1 MFFLDLGTSLLK
13 RKTVEPLNLGGLT
26 KSAAAMM
33 AAKHAS
39 ALKASSNEVGDGDV
53 EVVGV
58 VPGNGQKLISK
69 QLGDKSDFLNK
80 ISQQLPLGADAKGN
94 GAGTASSALAN
105 AAARQMA
112 ASGVDDLSTSSSG
125 IDFGN
130 LASAYSSI
138 GGSNSSY
145 NSLMAAAAA
154 RDPYYQALLA
164 SGLGGSSG
172 NATSSTSTGGAN
184 TVDLLQKCKLKT
196 CSIKYNIWCL
206 KVQ

>member
-1 MFFLDLGTSLLK
+1 MK

-58 VPGNGQKLISK
+58 VPGHGQKLIRK
-69 QLGDKSDFLNK
+69 QQGDKSDFLNK
-80 ISQQLPLGADAKGN
+80 ISQLPLGADAKGN
-94 GAGTASSALAN
+94 GTGTASAALAN

-112 ASGVDDLSTSSSG
+112 ASGIDDLSTSSSG

-172 NATSSTSTGGAN
+172 NAASSTSGGAN
-184 TVDLLQKCKLKT
+184 TVDLLQKCKLT
-196 CSIKYNIWCL
+196 TYSVKYNIWCL
-206 KVQ
+206 NVQ

>member
-1 MFFLDLGTSLLK
+1 MDLGTSLLK

-69 QLGDKSDFLNK
+69 QVGDKSDFLNK
-80 ISQQLPLGADAKGN
+80 ISQLPLGADVKGN
-94 GAGTASSALAN
+94 GTQGTASSALAN

-172 NATSSTSTGGAN
+172 NATSSTSGGAN

-196 CSIKYNIWCL
+196 CSIKYNIWYL

>member
-1 MFFLDLGTSLLK
+1 
-13 RKTVEPLNLGGLT
+13 
-26 KSAAAMM
+26 MM

-58 VPGNGQKLISK
+58 VPGHGQKLIRK
-69 QLGDKSDFLNK
+69 QQGDKSDFLNK
-80 ISQQLPLGADAKGN
+80 ISQLPLGADAKGN
-94 GAGTASSALAN
+94 GTGTASAALAN

-112 ASGVDDLSTSSSG
+112 ASGIDDLSTSSSG

-172 NATSSTSTGGAN
+172 NAASSTSGGAN

-196 CSIKYNIWCL
+196 YSK
-206 KVQ
+206 K

>member
-1 MFFLDLGTSLLK
+1 MFFYLGTSLLK

-58 VPGNGQKLISK
+58 VPGNGQKLITK

-80 ISQQLPLGADAKGN
+80 ISQLPLGADAKGN
-94 GAGTASSALAN
+94 GTNTASSALAN

-172 NATSSTSTGGAN
+172 NATSSTSGGAN

>member
-69 QLGDKSDFLNK
+69 QVGDKSDFLNK
-80 ISQQLPLGADAKGN
+80 ISQLPLGADAKGN
-94 GAGTASSALAN
+94 GTPGTASSALAN

-172 NATSSTSTGGAN
+172 NATSSTSGGAN

>member
-39 ALKASSNEVGDGDV
+39 ALKASSNDVGDGDV

-94 GAGTASSALAN
+94 GTGTASSALAN

-112 ASGVDDLSTSSSG
+112 ASGVDDLSTSSG

-172 NATSSTSTGGAN
+172 NATSSTSGGAN

>member
-1 MFFLDLGTSLLK
+1 
-13 RKTVEPLNLGGLT
+13 
-26 KSAAAMM
+26 MM

-58 VPGNGQKLISK
+58 VPGHGQKLIRK
-69 QLGDKSDFLNK
+69 QQGDKSDFLNK
-80 ISQQLPLGADAKGN
+80 ISQLPLGADAKGN
-94 GAGTASSALAN
+94 GTPGTASSALAN

-112 ASGVDDLSTSSSG
+112 ASGIDDLSTSSSG

-172 NATSSTSTGGAN
+172 NAASSTSGGAN

-196 CSIKYNIWCL
+196 YSVKYNIWCL
-206 KVQ
+206 NVQ

>member
-1 MFFLDLGTSLLK
+1 MK

-69 QLGDKSDFLNK
+69 QVGDKSDFLNK
-80 ISQQLPLGADAKGN
+80 ISQLPLGADAKGN
-94 GAGTASSALAN
+94 GTPGTASSALAN

-172 NATSSTSTGGAN
+172 NAASSTSTGGAN

-196 CSIKYNIWCL
+196 
-206 KVQ
+206 

>member
-1 MFFLDLGTSLLK
+1 
-13 RKTVEPLNLGGLT
+13 
-26 KSAAAMM
+26 MM
-33 AAKHAS
+33 SAKHAS
-39 ALKASSNEVGDGDV
+39 ALKASSNEAGDGDV

-58 VPGNGQKLISK
+58 VPGHGQKLISK
-69 QLGDKSDFLNK
+69 QLGDKSNFLNK
-80 ISQQLPLGADAKGN
+80 MSQLPLGADAKGN

-112 ASGVDDLSTSSSG
+112 ASGIDDLSTSSSG

-164 SGLGGSSG
+164 SGLGASSG
-172 NATSSTSTGGAN
+172 NAASSTSGGAN

-196 CSIKYNIWCL
+196 Y
-206 KVQ
+206 